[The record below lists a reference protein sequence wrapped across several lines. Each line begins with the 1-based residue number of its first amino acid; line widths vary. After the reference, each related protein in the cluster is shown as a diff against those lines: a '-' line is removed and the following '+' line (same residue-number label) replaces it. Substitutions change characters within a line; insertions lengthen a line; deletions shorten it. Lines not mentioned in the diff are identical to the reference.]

1 VRQPA
6 ESADT
11 VERHQYERL
20 LREKKQLEEALAKVH
35 VPSDF
40 KVKSLW
46 VSLPKMII

>member
-1 VRQPA
+1 MRQPA

-11 VERHQYERL
+11 VDRHQYERL